1 MSDAVC
7 NTESSTACDASES
20 PPILQNRQPIWR
32 RHVFPAS
39 PAVSVDPFEL
49 PPSLT
54 PALKRV
60 KSRTKLVPKTQAV
73 PDCSST
79 VVPSLFL
86 RTSPRKKPP
95 TEKNFYLV
103 TQMEQKVDL
112 GKCGAAA
119 ENAPTSSTDT
129 NIGSQIPS
137 RVDNNPYPVSLPPKK
152 PRLAFL
158 ATSTSDFRSP
168 RKPVTIEPDF
178 QKPSSSTPLSR
189 FSKTLR
195 HSSASLSRI
204 ADKITRESETSH
216 NDLPEKTLLMSPKL
230 FRSRSS
236 MNLRLTPERDLRE
249 RRISESSNATAP
261 RASPKKKLQPSATLS
276 DLRRSPSAST
286 NRRRRASLSCSHS
299 KEPLAKQ
306 LRKRSSSLELR
317 DIETNEIALHRKRRV
332 NYVKQVNVLD
342 MVTTLTEIFPSQNTE
357 QAVTLSTESV
367 SSNDPEVKITP
378 PPLGAADRDS
388 QEDTNCNHD
397 TLKDDELIKTHLSAG
412 SEHDQGE
419 AETTNSFV
427 KSCPLETKLIS
438 SKTEKAA
445 NSNNRGELVEPER
458 GQPVVVMN
466 TMEAESGISFAS
478 IEKTAKDGSDE
489 RENDNNDDQIA
500 CSCSIEAGSSTSS
513 CTVECVSDGAT
524 QEATANEIKI
534 SSPLRKSSSNSTNCA
549 TSNLVRKSKSEQS
562 LDKRVRFQNVSVYYF
577 ARTQGISTVPKNG
590 EVTLGMVDK
599 HFTKRQFPLWYGRR
613 PELTLPIDYE
623 EEMSESEN
631 IGDVFDAEGLERCTA
646 HQLPLFEGKTR
657 IRMLKRSGVQLQ
669 KDENVES
676 LESIRRSRI
685 LCGCQCESGFCRPET
700 CQCALDGIGC
710 QVDGPDE
717 FGRSHPCSCTYAN
730 CLNPCGRIEFDPEH
744 VKNHYRITM
753 MRLNHAE
760 QKGIYDSP
768 QRIRFTS
775 DGEAQSV
782 SYFTPPPSKS
792 TPLIGM
798 QTQAQESKLL
808 TDVDDP
814 PTRKCPVTP
823 VYKKSKQKRGLKVEL
838 IGDRAWMEPSEPG
851 EFQEIVSD
859 APKQY

>member
-1 MSDAVC
+1 MNLAK
-7 NTESSTACDASES
+7 
-20 PPILQNRQPIWR
+20 NRQPIWR

-60 KSRTKLVPKTQAV
+60 KSRTKLAPKTQAV

-95 TEKNFYLV
+95 TE
-103 TQMEQKVDL
+103 
-112 GKCGAAA
+112 
-119 ENAPTSSTDT
+119 
-129 NIGSQIPS
+129 
-137 RVDNNPYPVSLPPKK
+137 NNPYPVSLPPKK

-158 ATSTSDFRSP
+158 TTSTSDFRSP

-178 QKPSSSTPLSR
+178 Q
-189 FSKTLR
+189 
-195 HSSASLSRI
+195 
-204 ADKITRESETSH
+204 
-216 NDLPEKTLLMSPKL
+216 
-230 FRSRSS
+230 
-236 MNLRLTPERDLRE
+236 
-249 RRISESSNATAP
+249 AP

-317 DIETNEIALHRKRRV
+317 DIETNEIAIHRKRRV

-397 TLKDDELIKTHLSAG
+397 TLKDDELIETNLSAG
-412 SEHDQGE
+412 SEHVQGE

-438 SKTEKAA
+438 SKTEEAA

-466 TMEAESGISFAS
+466 TMEVESGISFAS

-513 CTVECVSDGAT
+513 CRVECVSDGAT

-534 SSPLRKSSSNSTNCA
+534 SRP
-549 TSNLVRKSKSEQS
+549 V
-562 LDKRVRFQNVSVYYF
+562 VS
-577 ARTQGISTVPKNG
+577 
-590 EVTLGMVDK
+590 
-599 HFTKRQFPLWYGRR
+599 
-613 PELTLPIDYE
+613 
-623 EEMSESEN
+623 
-631 IGDVFDAEGLERCTA
+631 
-646 HQLPLFEGKTR
+646 
-657 IRMLKRSGVQLQ
+657 
-669 KDENVES
+669 
-676 LESIRRSRI
+676 
-685 LCGCQCESGFCRPET
+685 
-700 CQCALDGIGC
+700 
-710 QVDGPDE
+710 
-717 FGRSHPCSCTYAN
+717 
-730 CLNPCGRIEFDPEH
+730 
-744 VKNHYRITM
+744 
-753 MRLNHAE
+753 
-760 QKGIYDSP
+760 
-768 QRIRFTS
+768 
-775 DGEAQSV
+775 
-782 SYFTPPPSKS
+782 
-792 TPLIGM
+792 
-798 QTQAQESKLL
+798 
-808 TDVDDP
+808 
-814 PTRKCPVTP
+814 
-823 VYKKSKQKRGLKVEL
+823 
-838 IGDRAWMEPSEPG
+838 
-851 EFQEIVSD
+851 
-859 APKQY
+859 